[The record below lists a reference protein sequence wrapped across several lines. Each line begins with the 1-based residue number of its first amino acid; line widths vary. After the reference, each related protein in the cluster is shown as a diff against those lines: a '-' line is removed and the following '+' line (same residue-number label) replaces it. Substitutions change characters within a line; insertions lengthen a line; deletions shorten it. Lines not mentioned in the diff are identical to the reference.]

1 MASKFNL
8 NATFKKLTKKLN
20 WVPKTWKSP
29 KILRTVFETDLRKS
43 RGAAKELIDSEI
55 AESDF
60 FHTRTCFL
68 GFFFRN
74 AKIVDKQGDPLSNY
88 TTRDK
93 NDQKFLLEKKEKS
106 EIFKFRERKKNSAER
121 NFKFQR
127 NFFSP
132 K

>member
-1 MASKFNL
+1 MTPRSQ
-8 NATFKKLTKKLN
+8 
-20 WVPKTWKSP
+20 
-29 KILRTVFETDLRKS
+29 S
-43 RGAAKELIDSEI
+43 RI
-55 AESDF
+55 F
-60 FHTRTCFL
+60 FTPGL
-68 GFFFRN
+68 VSWDFFFRN

>member
-1 MASKFNL
+1 M
-8 NATFKKLTKKLN
+8 
-20 WVPKTWKSP
+20 
-29 KILRTVFETDLRKS
+29 RTVFETDLRKS

-106 EIFKFRERKKNSAER
+106 EIFEFRERKKTLRREIL
-121 NFKFQR
+121 NFRGISSRQNKLNWGSFCILTAAKNGAR
-127 NFFSP
+127 IA
-132 K
+132 